1 MTFNPNR
8 IKSYLRSKGISQK
21 ELAEKMEVT
30 PQWISMILTGKF
42 KYLKPEFMVDM
53 AKNIGVTAEEL
64 SKLLKGEDIK

>member
-1 MTFNPNR
+1 
-8 IKSYLRSKGISQK
+8 
-21 ELAEKMEVT
+21 
-30 PQWISMILTGKF
+30 MILTGKF